1 MDCGVKIEEGRII
14 NDFIEPNKCQY
25 AIPVYQRNYEW
36 SAEQCRKL
44 FVDVVTAHKRD
55 RRHFCGSVVYA
66 PLKSEKKINYYVVID
81 GQQRLTTIYIL
92 IKALIDKAV
101 TDEEKKSLAEVLFNV
116 DKFKRYNIDD
126 SSKLKL
132 KPIKSDNN
140 QLMLLMEDHAEQMD
154 RTSGIYR
161 NYELFCDLIQEFLN
175 DNPDMGVGNIY
186 DGLEHLTCAEIKL
199 DDDDDNAQ
207 EIFERINS
215 TGVPL
220 SLSDKIRNF
229 VLMTDT
235 DQDRLYED
243 YWLKAEQMLS
253 KDQLEGFFLDYL
265 NFKMDGFAKES
276 TAYDEFKALYSRG
289 QYTNE
294 SKTIGCSSNQ
304 RFLLTVRT
312 TRKKSL

>member
-1 MDCGVKIEEGRII
+1 
-14 NDFIEPNKCQY
+14 
-25 AIPVYQRNYEW
+25 
-36 SAEQCRKL
+36 
-44 FVDVVTAHKRD
+44 
-55 RRHFCGSVVYA
+55 
-66 PLKSEKKINYYVVID
+66 
-81 GQQRLTTIYIL
+81 
-92 IKALIDKAV
+92 
-101 TDEEKKSLAEVLFNV
+101 
-116 DKFKRYNIDD
+116 
-126 SSKLKL
+126 
-132 KPIKSDNN
+132 
-140 QLMLLMEDHAEQMD
+140 MLLMEDHAEQMD

-161 NYELFCDLIQEFLN
+161 NYELFCDLIREFLN

-294 SKTIGCSSNQ
+294 SMLKEILHYAQQYHLS
-304 RFLLTVRT
+304 T
-312 TRKKSL
+312 TAMNNA

>member
-243 YWLKAEQMLS
+243 YWL
-253 KDQLEGFFLDYL
+253 
-265 NFKMDGFAKES
+265 
-276 TAYDEFKALYSRG
+276 
-289 QYTNE
+289 
-294 SKTIGCSSNQ
+294 
-304 RFLLTVRT
+304 
-312 TRKKSL
+312 